1 MVNLKVIKETISKV
15 KHPAI
20 DRSLT
25 DLGMVQDLEL
35 YTENVVILTF
45 VFPFVNI
52 PIADK
57 LISLVEK
64 AIQNEGMEMQYI
76 VRIMKNDEKKRFLIM
91 EKEAWI
97 GTDSQKNVCQQ

>member
-1 MVNLKVIKETISKV
+1 MRIEKINNAISKV

-20 DRSLT
+20 DSSLI
-25 DLGMVQDLEL
+25 DLGMVQDIEL

-57 LISLVEK
+57 LISSVENVVK
-64 AIQNEGMEMQYI
+64 NEGMEMQYI
-76 VRIMKNDEKKRFLIM
+76 IRIMKEDEKKRFLKM

-97 GTDSQKNVCQQ
+97 GTNAQKNLCQS